1 MKTSMEH
8 SCSFVNHEM
17 SNKRNKRADYMR
29 EVGSLPGRTKNQ
41 TIPLLVLIK

>member
-1 MKTSMEH
+1 MKTSIEH
-8 SCSFVNHEM
+8 SCGFVNREM

-41 TIPLLVLIK
+41 TLPLLVSIK